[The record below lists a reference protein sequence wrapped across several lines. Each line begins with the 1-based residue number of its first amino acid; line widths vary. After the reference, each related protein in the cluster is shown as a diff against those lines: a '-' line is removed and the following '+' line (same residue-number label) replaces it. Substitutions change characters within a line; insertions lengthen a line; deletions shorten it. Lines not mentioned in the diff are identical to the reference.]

1 MKNLADEVERLQK
14 LLAQDSRSIE
24 FARLADYLLEMK
36 KTDEAI
42 EVCQKGIEQH
52 PHYANAHFILGRC
65 YFEIGDLDVAE
76 SEFNKTLLYDAEH
89 INAHHYQANIMKKR
103 EWQNAHVLWVKR
115 ALVIDPMDST
125 ALLMLDSF
133 EESTESELELSS
145 ETSPDTLVEEPAE
158 ASPEDQFT
166 EIEKT
171 FSKSEEQPETEL
183 EQPESEFMVE
193 EETIEM
199 DEDFSDKDSE
209 TIEEISDEVETVSD
223 EMTEIEEIEEE
234 KEDEKSEDQDEKKYE
249 FILDDIFKPETG
261 AESSAVEEEDIS
273 GIEKEIVEE
282 PAVEGTKLQESQDIE
297 ETTAES
303 LEGITEMEESQESE
317 ETVVMSDETD
327 AISDDVNLEKEPE
340 IQENEPELSTED
352 KEKIAS
358 KIFGDDDLVVEEY
371 IDSDED
377 EEDDY
382 FNDLVDEEEETSP
395 KPEPEESLKESE
407 DTTSVKE
414 FTSEEE
420 IEELQQEP
428 TQESI
433 QEPSIESQPES
444 ETTSKKDPI
453 VTATLGEIYAA
464 QGHYSK
470 AIGVYEI
477 LLKKDPDN
485 EHYNTKVKDL
495 RRRME
500 EEES

>member
-1 MKNLADEVERLQK
+1 MKNLADEVDRLQK

-42 EVCQKGIEQH
+42 EVCQKGLEQH
-52 PHYANAHFILGRC
+52 PQYANAHFILGRC

-115 ALVIDPMDST
+115 ALAIDPMDST
-125 ALLMLDSF
+125 ALLMLDNF
-133 EESTESELELSS
+133 EVSKESEPELAS
-145 ETSPDTLVEEPAE
+145 ETPTDTLVEEPSE

-171 FSKSEEQPETEL
+171 FSESEEQPETEL
-183 EQPESEFMVE
+183 EQPESEFIVE

-223 EMTEIEEIEEE
+223 EITEVKEIEEE
-234 KEDEKSEDQDEKKYE
+234 EEKEEEKEEERSEDQDEKKYE
-249 FILDDIFKPETG
+249 FILDDIFKPERG
-261 AESSAVEEEDIS
+261 EESTAVEEDIS
-273 GIEKEIVEE
+273 EIEEGIIEE
-282 PAVEGTKLQESQDIE
+282 PAEETVMQESQGTE
-297 ETTAES
+297 ET
-303 LEGITEMEESQESE
+303 EGVTEMEGSQESE
-317 ETVVMSDETD
+317 ETVASLDEAD
-327 AISDDVNLEKEPE
+327 ATPEDINLE
-340 IQENEPELSTED
+340 QESETQKNEPEMSTEE

-371 IDSDED
+371 IDNDED

-382 FNDLVDEEEETSP
+382 FKDLVDDKEDTS
-395 KPEPEESLKESE
+395 PEPESEESLEESKE
-407 DTTSVKE
+407 TTSVEE
-414 FTSEEE
+414 FTSEEK
-420 IEELQQEP
+420 IEGP
-428 TQESI
+428 H
-433 QEPSIESQPES
+433 QEPSPESQPEP
-444 ETTSKKDPI
+444 ETTPKKDPI

-464 QGHYSK
+464 QGHFSK

-477 LLKKDPDN
+477 LLRKDPAN
-485 EHYNTKVKDL
+485 EHYKTKVEDL
-495 RRRME
+495 KKRME